1 MDIKSI
7 KDFINDEV
15 IFSGGIDCYESSLFS
30 GFTRNEGIIEALISG
45 SSHKSYHVQIKLD
58 KSGHP
63 RTASCSCRY
72 RRGIRVCEHIAA
84 VLIYNF
90 KQNIFIDNP
99 IRQSGDIGK
108 EVVINLKNTE
118 KSSETEFNFV
128 DFLLQATGLPKDR
141 DIDKRFKL
149 VFVLDFNDD
158 YDGKRWIIYPGCMF
172 IKTNGEGG
180 RIEKYKE
187 ERITESFGKFEKQL
201 LYRLRAGEDENYDL
215 INHIDFLIDSKIS
228 SIFMKDRMDYLPVSF
243 IKIESININ
252 FVIDKIQNKGVYF
265 MPEISFAGDIAEA
278 VMGKGFYFR
287 FVRSGFSFVIIC
299 DEGKIFFCKDNEHAI
314 DLLELFINR
323 KQSFT
328 YKDIKRLRAFYPSG
342 ENGIN
347 VGNVLGKLKIRD
359 CIPKPFIEIEE
370 RYSNVYIELW
380 FDYEDVYV
388 SYNVDRDYIFKGNKK
403 ACYEVFR
410 RNYEFEKSVFQFFKV
425 KLKTLVYYDFLYS
438 HFRVPADTMSFIVE
452 HGKKILDEGIEI
464 RLKDNKK
471 KISSGG
477 GSIGLRINPGMDWF
491 EVKVEY
497 QDARGGMNSVS
508 FDESLL
514 SMGLIKAGDNYI
526 IISEE
531 DIIKLRA
538 LMDEGMSED
547 GELKISKYHYHFI
560 DDYYMDIINRQ
571 DSRIESIRKISARM
585 KDFKKIKKY
594 QLPRSFNGVLRDY
607 QYAGYGWL
615 FFLRD
620 YDLNGCLA
628 DDMGL
633 GKTVQALA
641 FLQKLKEENKLT
653 ISMVVVPVNTLA
665 NWESE
670 IERFTPEMKY
680 LLHYGAGR
688 DKELENI
695 DRYDFI
701 LSSYHTLRNDIELF
715 KEISFSYIILDESQS
730 IKNSN
735 SILFKTM
742 RILKSDH
749 RLSLTGTP
757 VENNTLELWSQMEF
771 LNPGILGSRNE
782 FFRKFARP
790 IEQNGDRNVTEK
802 LKKIIYPFLLRRRK
816 EDVVKELPD
825 KSEIILYSRMEEKQ
839 SDVYEQHR
847 NFYRDAIFGKIERD
861 GIEKSAIE
869 IFAAL
874 LKLRQIALFPVL
886 SDVKFKNVESCKF
899 QQLKDI
905 VDEILQE
912 NHKIVIFSQF
922 VKCLQIIKRYVKRK
936 NYRYSYIDGSMNAG
950 KRKIEISTFQ
960 ENEDYKVFLLSLK
973 AGGVGINLTSAD
985 YVILFDPWWNPAV
998 ENQAVDRLHRIGQ
1011 TRKVLA
1017 YKMVVKDTVE
1027 EKMLELQE
1035 RKKKLVSELITTESS
1050 FFKSLSKEDVVRL
1063 FEAV

>member
-7 KDFINDEV
+7 RDFINDDV
-15 IFSGGIDCYESSLFS
+15 IFNEGIDCYETSLVS
-30 GFTRNEGIIEALISG
+30 GFIKSEGKIKASISG
-45 SSHKSYHVQIKLD
+45 TSDKSCHVLIKLD

-63 RTASCSCRY
+63 KTASCSCLRN
-72 RRGIRVCEHIAA
+72 RGIRMCRHIAA

-90 KQNIFIDNP
+90 KQNTIMDNP
-99 IRQSGDIGK
+99 IEKIGDTGK
-108 EVVINLKNTE
+108 EVVINLKNTV
-118 KSSETEFNFV
+118 KSSETDFNFV
-128 DFLLQATGLPKDR
+128 DFLLHATGLPKDK
-141 DIDKRFKL
+141 DIAKRFKL
-149 VFVLDFNDD
+149 VFVIDFNDD
-158 YDGKRWIIYPGCMF
+158 CDGKRWVIYPGCMF
-172 IKTNGEGG
+172 IKSDGEGG
-180 RIEKYKE
+180 RIEKYRE
-187 ERITESFGKFEKQL
+187 DRITESFGKLEKQL
-201 LYRLRAGEDENYDL
+201 LYRLKAGEDENYDL

-228 SIFMKDRMDYLPVSF
+228 SIFMKDRIDYLPVSF
-243 IKIESININ
+243 VKIESININ
-252 FVIDKIQNKGVYF
+252 FVIDKIQNEDVYF
-265 MPEISFAGDIAEA
+265 MPEISFTGDIAET
-278 VMGKGFYFR
+278 VMGKGFYFQ
-287 FVRSGFSFVIIC
+287 FVRSGFSFFIVC
-299 DEGKIFFCKDNEHAI
+299 DEGKIFFSKDNEPAI

-323 KQSFT
+323 KHSFT

-347 VGNVLGKLKIRD
+347 VGNVLGKLKIRE
-359 CIPKPFIEIEE
+359 CVPKPFIEIEE
-370 RYSNVYIELW
+370 SYSNVYIELW
-380 FDYEDVYV
+380 FDYEDADI
-388 SYNVDRDYIFKGNKK
+388 SYNVERDYIFKGNKK

-438 HFRVPADTMSFIVE
+438 HFRVPGDTMTFLVE

-464 RLKDNKK
+464 RLKGQKK
-471 KISSGG
+471 KISPGG
-477 GSIGLRINPGMDWF
+477 GSIGLKVNPDMDWF

-497 QDARGGMNSVS
+497 QDARGSMNGVS

-514 SMGLIKAGDNYI
+514 SMGLVKAGDNYI
-526 IISEE
+526 IINEE
-531 DIIKLRA
+531 DILKLRA
-538 LMDEGMSED
+538 LLDEGMSEN
-547 GELKISKYHYHFI
+547 GELKISKYRYHFI
-560 DDYYMDIINRQ
+560 DDYYTDIINRQ

-594 QLPRSFNGVLRDY
+594 QLPRSFNGALRDY
-607 QYAGYGWL
+607 QYAGYRWL
-615 FFLRD
+615 FFLD
-620 YDLNGCLA
+620 EYDLSGCLA

-641 FLQKLKEENKLT
+641 FLQKLKEEGKLAVSL
-653 ISMVVVPVNTLA
+653 IVVPVNTMA

-670 IERFTPEMKY
+670 IERFTPELNY
-680 LLHYGAGR
+680 LLHYGTGR
-688 DKELENI
+688 GKELKNI

-701 LSSYHTLRNDIELF
+701 LSSYHTLRNDIEMF

-735 SILFKTM
+735 SMLFKTM
-742 RILKSDH
+742 RILKSNH

-757 VENNTLELWSQMEF
+757 VENNTLELWTQMEF
-771 LNPGILGSRNE
+771 LNPGILGSRKE
-782 FFRKFARP
+782 FLRKFARP
-790 IEQNGDRNVTEK
+790 IETNGDRDATEK
-802 LKKIIYPFLLRRRK
+802 LKKIIYPFILRRKK

-839 SDVYEQHR
+839 SAIYEQHR
-847 NFYRDAIFGKIERD
+847 NFYRDAILGKIERD

-899 QQLKDI
+899 QQFMDI

-922 VKCLQIIKRYVKRK
+922 VKCLQIIRK
-936 NYRYSYIDGSMNAG
+936 YFQRKDYRYSYIDGSVSAG
-950 KRKIEISTFQ
+950 KRKIEIDTFQ
-960 ENEDYKVFLLSLK
+960 ENEDYKIFLLSLK

-1011 TRKVLA
+1011 TRKVIA

-1027 EKMLELQE
+1027 EKMLKLQE

-1050 FFKSLSKEDVVRL
+1050 FFKSLSKEDVARF
-1063 FEAV
+1063 FETV